1 MYADQSREH
10 FRVNNTVKPAVL
22 AEFIVSSR
30 NEGATVS
37 KEAVKNLSMF
47 IHNIT
52 IKSPHNPLNGG
63 TIDHVCA
70 QWNGNCFV
78 ETMLSDPT
86 TIHSDPHQTEIQ
98 TGRYQNIR
106 YYTWHRI
113 LYFQMKREQ
122 QAALK

>member
-52 IKSPHNPLNGG
+52 IKSPHDPLNGG

-70 QWNGNCFV
+70 QWNGKCFV
-78 ETMLSDPT
+78 ETMLSDPNDSLGPKPDRNT
-86 TIHSDPHQTEIQ
+86 DRALSEHSV
-98 TGRYQNIR
+98 
-106 YYTWHRI
+106 
-113 LYFQMKREQ
+113 LYL
-122 QAALK
+122 A